1 MIIKV
6 RIQIIL
12 IKHYYLID
20 IWSMSYSLMEG
31 KNYSWSIRTGSEI
44 VNQIREH
51 PPAYLSGGKLDVKNN
66 IESKFIALHV
76 GIYWGLGVFIIKD
89 YDTVNVM
96 CDSKDMYEILSHNN
110 TTDNQIIN
118 DKIHFINQLTNHR
131 NLKINYQIIEQKI
144 IWQQI
149 SFIVKVN
156 TQQAKILESLFN
168 DHTYIINICMSWPS
182 TY

>member
-1 MIIKV
+1 
-6 RIQIIL
+6 
-12 IKHYYLID
+12 
-20 IWSMSYSLMEG
+20 MEHELFFDG
-31 KNYSWSIRTGSEI
+31 RKKNYSWSIRTGSEI

-131 NLKINYQIIEQKI
+131 NLKINYQIIEQKNNLATN
-144 IWQQI
+144 QLY
-149 SFIVKVN
+149 SKGEYSAGKDSREFV
-156 TQQAKILESLFN
+156 
-168 DHTYIINICMSWPS
+168 
-182 TY
+182 